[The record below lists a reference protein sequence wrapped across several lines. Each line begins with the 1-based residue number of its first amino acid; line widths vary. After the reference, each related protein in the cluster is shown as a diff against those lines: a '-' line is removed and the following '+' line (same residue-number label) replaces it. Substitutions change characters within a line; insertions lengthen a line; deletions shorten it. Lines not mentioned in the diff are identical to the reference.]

1 MFLSFLCSPCSPRA
15 PNLLHVLPSGMVGWN
30 DFCTNDWHIARFVK
44 FISVWDQFSGLCLNF
59 QPATELY
66 VTNGCLRAL
75 DSLKQINRWSRVW
88 NIARIA
94 NAYTLLKGFYELWDC
109 LSWVSWDEI
118 GWVGVSWV
126 NWVSWGKFGEVGK
139 KDCRF
144 AQRLRMW
151 LTHCL
156 WVTGCLPAV
165 VMANGDMQHC
175 TVLAFLTTPRFLNV
189 FV

>member
-1 MFLSFLCSPCSPRA
+1 MFSTCSKLTPRSPIRDGRMER
-15 PNLLHVLPSGMVGWN
+15 LLHQWLTYCKICQIHICVGPVQWIMFKLSTSNRVVCYQWLSEGPWFLKTNQQILKTNQQMVQSMKHRKN
-30 DFCTNDWHIARFVK
+30 CECLHFIERFLWTLRL
-44 FISVWDQFSGLCLNF
+44 F
-59 QPATELY
+59 ELSK
-66 VTNGCLRAL
+66 L
-75 DSLKQINRWSRVW
+75 
-88 NIARIA
+88 
-94 NAYTLLKGFYELWDC
+94 
-109 LSWVSWDEI
+109 